1 MDIKIW
7 DGGYFYSFVGKYYP
21 QLDYKTE
28 FEQPTDPIGTDPN
41 LPILDFKER
50 ILLVA
55 PDVKTGDIMKFSSTR
70 ILLSKCRK
78 KYNVVEQ
85 VHIVHEYFYPFNK
98 IIAKLPLYMRYCYIF
113 GDKNQVLEEYKDI
126 LKRSYQKTLSQQVV
140 KTTVLE
146 AIKSTIEEYSKV
158 GTRLVII
165 SAERDQKHSFKS
177 VLVNSLR
184 ENGIIVEKLWD

>member
-7 DGGYFYSFVGKYYP
+7 DGGYFYNFVGKYYP

-28 FEQPTDPIGTDPN
+28 FKQPTDPIGTDPG
-41 LPILDFKER
+41 LPVIDLKER

-55 PDVKTGDIMKFSSTR
+55 PDVKTGDLMKYKSTR
-70 ILLSKCRK
+70 FLLGKCRK
-78 KYNVVEQ
+78 KYSVIEQ
-85 VHIVHEYFYPFNK
+85 VHIVHEHFYPFK
-98 IIAKLPLYMRYCYIF
+98 QIVAKLPLYMRYCYIF

-126 LKRSYQKTLSQQVV
+126 LKRSYQKILSQQAV

-146 AIKSTIEEYSKV
+146 AIKSTIKEYTEG
-158 GTRLVII
+158 GTRIVLI

-177 VLVNSLR
+177 VLVNSLI